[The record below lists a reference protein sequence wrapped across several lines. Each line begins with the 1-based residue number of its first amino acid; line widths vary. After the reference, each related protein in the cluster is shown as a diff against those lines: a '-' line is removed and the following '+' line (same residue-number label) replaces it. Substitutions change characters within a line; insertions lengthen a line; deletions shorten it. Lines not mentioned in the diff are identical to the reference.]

1 MICPNCGKEYN
12 EKMTC
17 CISCG
22 ADLVPLES
30 ETEEAAAAEN
40 MQPAQDEET
49 IIPIVPEIVSVEP
62 ATAKS
67 LEDNNAAA
75 PLKHSRKAISTLSGA
90 ARLTGSLIT
99 AALMFLMILTSVAA
113 SGIRLLTDKDK
124 ITEFTDKIDV
134 MALPVTQFSKESSDT
149 VQDAVLAM
157 SQGTGLTRNDI
168 RTIYEQSTAKDFL
181 AAQLTGYAEYI
192 RSGTP
197 PEKLTAEQL
206 KKVFAENV
214 PLIDSTMGYP
224 LNDSDIA
231 LACSEIDKAEPL
243 LDMLSTEN
251 LEQTIGEKNLIA
263 IRILSSVPTIVF
275 TAALAASMLIVF
287 YALNKRSAVTLSWGG
302 GTILAGG
309 AAVLAATFLF
319 SAQLPYGS
327 KDRLFRTILKCT
339 CDVISPDLY
348 RVGAILAIAGIVMLI
363 WAESLRRNKT
373 AN

>member
-30 ETEEAAAAEN
+30 ETEEIAAAEN

-134 MALPVTQFSKESSDT
+134 MALPATQFSKESSDT